1 MITAIK
7 SDPAII
13 KRMADEVFGKD
24 VNFTDDQ
31 KITLMKIFL
40 DRPEMMR

>member
-1 MITAIK
+1 
-7 SDPAII
+7 
-13 KRMADEVFGKD
+13 MADEVFGKD